1 MIEPTQPPAGLAAWD
16 RCAPW
21 LAAALEHSL
30 AGWTVEDLRAGVAR
44 GQAQFWPG
52 EGAALVTE
60 IASYP
65 NRRVLEAVAAGGDG
79 AEIADVLR
87 PQAEAWARANGCAAV
102 MVAGRPGWARRLKE
116 QGYGLKYLVLGKDL

>member
-1 MIEPTQPPAGLAAWD
+1 MTLSIDAPADLTAWE

-21 LAAALEHSL
+21 LAAALEYSL
-30 AGWTVEDLRAGVAR
+30 AGWTVDDLRAGVAA

-79 AEIADVLR
+79 AEIVDVLR
-87 PQAEAWARANGCAAV
+87 PRAEAWARANGCAAV
-102 MVAGRPGWARRLKE
+102 MVAGRPGWTRRLGVH
-116 QGYGLKYLVLGKDL
+116 GYGLRYLVLGKDL